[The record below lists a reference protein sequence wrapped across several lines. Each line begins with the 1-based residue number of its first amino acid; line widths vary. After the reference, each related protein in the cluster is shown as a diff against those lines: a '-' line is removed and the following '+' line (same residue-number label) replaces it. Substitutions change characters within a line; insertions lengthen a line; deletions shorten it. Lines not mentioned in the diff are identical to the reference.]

1 MIRAVVVEDEPSTG
15 TRYAQAVREYGE
27 PFVLAGVYESANA
40 LLREWPKVQADLVF
54 TDVRMP
60 RMTGISLIEQLRNDG
75 WTGLAVVISGYG
87 EFSLAQD
94 ALRAGVYDYLLKPV
108 FPADLER
115 LLGRIEITFLG
126 NHGHL
131 ASEALKEV
139 DFELLPGFVQKAI
152 AHAEEH
158 LSEHMSLSSVADAA
172 CISPAYLSSTFTR
185 ECGISFVEFLHR
197 VRVARAKELL
207 SRPELSLV
215 DVAEQSGLTDKSY
228 LSRVFKRVTGQTPGD
243 YRRQILHGP
252 RRLLDDVQ

>member
-1 MIRAVVVEDEPSTG
+1 MIRTVVVEDEPSTG
-15 TRYAQAVREYGE
+15 TRYAQSVRDYGE
-27 PFVLAGVYESANA
+27 PFVVSGVYESANA
-40 LLREWPKVQADLVF
+40 LLCERTYVHVDLVF

-60 RMTGISLIEQLRNDG
+60 RMTGISLIERLRHDG
-75 WTGLAVVISGYG
+75 WDGMAVVISGYG

-94 ALRAGVYDYLLKPV
+94 AMRAGVYDYLLKPV
-108 FPADLER
+108 FPADFER
-115 LLGRIEITFLG
+115 LLRRIEVSFLG
-126 NHGHL
+126 NQGHL
-131 ASEALKEV
+131 VSDALEGV
-139 DFELLPGFVQKAI
+139 EIELLPSFVQKAI

-158 LSEHMSLSSVADAA
+158 LSEHMSLSSVAEVA

-185 ECGISFVEFLHR
+185 ECGMSFVEFLHR

-243 YRRQILHGP
+243 YRRQKLHGP